1 MKTNSWVIKTISVLL
16 VLIASVSLFLAQ
28 SSYWINHTVFN
39 QQNFSSLVTGA
50 LLEPTSRDAIASQV
64 VDTALQ
70 NRPVLT
76 KLIGD
81 RAEKLV
87 SSLLGSDF
95 STQAIN
101 RVVNATYKY
110 LTTPDRQD
118 IKIELAGITT
128 PISTILNLVQQGD
141 SNVAQTIDSIPDE
154 IVLVQSSA
162 FPNLSG
168 AVSTMLWLGPL
179 FWLLALVGFGIYI
192 YLYRKRYAMA
202 VYIVGSSIVVVAL
215 IGIFTRPALP
225 PPVASLIPISN
236 LRPVIENVS
245 DAFLEPFQMQM
256 IIMLVVTLVAL
267 LIFSQRKLIAG
278 WIQKLGAMVARESVP
293 APTKVVSSKPATI
306 TKKATKPKASKKK

>member
-1 MKTNSWVIKTISVLL
+1 MKTISVLL

-39 QQNFSSLVTGA
+39 QQNFTSLVTEA
-50 LLEPTSRDAIASQV
+50 VLNPTSRDAIASQV

-70 NRPVLT
+70 NRPVINRI
-76 KLIGD
+76 IGD

-95 STQAIN
+95 SAQAIS

-118 IKIELAGITT
+118 IKLELAGITT
-128 PISTILNLVQQGD
+128 PISKILDLVQQGD
-141 SNVAQTIDSIPDE
+141 SNVAQTVNSIPDE

-162 FPNLSG
+162 FPDLSK
-168 AVSTMLWLGPL
+168 AVSAMLWLGPL
-179 FWLLALVGFGIYI
+179 FWLLALAGFGVYI

-202 VYIVGSSIVVVAL
+202 VYVIGSSIVVVAL

-225 PPVASLIPISN
+225 PPIASLISISN
-236 LRPVIENVS
+236 LRPVVKNVS

-256 IIMLVVTLVAL
+256 IIMLIATLVAL
-267 LIFSQRKLIAG
+267 LVFSQRKLIAG

-293 APTKVVSSKPATI
+293 APAKVVSTKPAVT
-306 TKKATKPKASKKK
+306 TKKTAKAKTAKKK